1 MRSRAKGLGYDPN
14 PARAQFFNTQGMTT
28 QFAGNL
34 DALSRWRATLLD
46 RLALLQRFLADND
59 LADAA
64 SKAVITALRERLA
77 SDKVV
82 VAFVAEFSRGKSELI
97 NAIFFADTGRRVLP
111 ATPGRTTM
119 CPVELSCSPGEPA
132 SLALLP
138 IETRHD
144 GATIAELRERANAW
158 TRMPL
163 QGGAA
168 EQLSEA
174 VAQVMRTRRVG
185 EAEARALGFLDDERA
200 PDDPAPD
207 ADGRIEIPVWRH
219 AVVNYPHPLLER
231 GLVVIDTPGLNA
243 LGAEP
248 ELTLGLLPDA
258 QATVFVL
265 SADSG
270 VTRSDMQLWREHLG
284 ARSKAHFVVLN
295 KIDTLRDPLSA
306 PAQVTNQIE
315 SLRHATARALDVAPE
330 RVFALSAREAL
341 TARIKG
347 DAAALRASR
356 LPGFEDALGSQLLG
370 QRHALLQGVVADVAK
385 QLQAHV
391 AHLAGERRRQSAEQT
406 LELRGLRGK
415 SATQLRAA
423 QERAAGESAEF
434 EQCNVQIQALRAVH
448 HRLLTQTLT
457 ELSSDAL
464 RGDVLRMQQ
473 EMRDSL
479 LKLGARKAFVALC
492 ARLRERLAA
501 AQTQG
506 EEIHAMLR
514 ASHARL
520 NAEYAF
526 GLSLD
531 APPGL
536 QSFTRELELIESGY
550 TRYLGLTHALRLS
563 QPGFMDQFMRML
575 ISKLRVVFESTAAE
589 IELWNKAATSHLEAQ
604 LAERRHAFRR
614 RAEALARIRIAA
626 GELEQRIA
634 ELTAQDAALAA
645 VVQRAG
651 EHIQALQT
659 LAPTEPEAAT
669 ASPPASPAST
679 AAPVSVPAPA
689 RRRKNATSD
698 IGRIRARA

>member
-1 MRSRAKGLGYDPN
+1 
-14 PARAQFFNTQGMTT
+14 MTT
-28 QFAGNL
+28 PFAGNL

-46 RLALLQRFLADND
+46 RLALVQRVLADND

-64 SKAVITALRERLA
+64 GDAVIAALRERLA

-119 CPVELSCSPGEPA
+119 CPVELAFSPGEPA

-144 GATIAELRERANAW
+144 GATIAELRERPNAW

-174 VAQVMRTRRVG
+174 VAQVMRTRRVDA
-185 EAEARALGFLDDERA
+185 AEARALGFLDDERA
-200 PDDPAPD
+200 AGGPAPD

-219 AVVNYPHPLLER
+219 ALVNYPHPLLER
-231 GLVVIDTPGLNA
+231 GLVVLDTPGLNA

-265 SADSG
+265 AADSG

-284 ARSKAHFVVLN
+284 ARSKAQFVVLN

-306 PAQVTNQIE
+306 PSQVTNQIE
-315 SLRHATARALDVAPE
+315 SLRHATARALDIAPE

-341 TARIKG
+341 TARIQG
-347 DAAALRASR
+347 NEAALRASR

-370 QRHALLQGVVADVAK
+370 QRHALLQGVVADAVK
-385 QLQAHV
+385 QLQAQL
-391 AHLAGERRRQSAEQT
+391 AHRAGERRRQSAEQII
-406 LELRGLRGK
+406 ELRGLRGK
-415 SATQLRAA
+415 STSQLLAA
-423 QERAAGESAEF
+423 QERATGESAEF

-448 HRLLTQTLT
+448 LRLLTQALA

-464 RGDVLRMQQ
+464 RGEVLRMQQ
-473 EMRDSL
+473 EMRESL
-479 LKLGARKAFVALC
+479 LKLGVRKSFVALC
-492 ARLRERLAA
+492 ARLRARLAA
-501 AQTQG
+501 AQAQG

-514 ASHARL
+514 AGHARL

-531 APPGL
+531 APPAL
-536 QSFTRELELIESGY
+536 QRFMRELELIESGY
-550 TRYLGLTHALRLS
+550 TRYLGLTQALRLS
-563 QPGFMDQFMRML
+563 QPRFMDQFVRML
-575 ISKLRVVFESTAAE
+575 VSKLRVVFESTAAE
-589 IELWNKAATSHLEAQ
+589 IELWNKSVASHLQAQ
-604 LAERRHAFRR
+604 LAERRRAFRR
-614 RAEALARIRIAA
+614 RAEALARIQIAA

-645 VVQRAG
+645 VLQHAG
-651 EHIQALQT
+651 EHIHALQAL
-659 LAPTEPEAAT
+659 APPEAAT
-669 ASPPASPAST
+669 PAATPAVSG
-679 AAPVSVPAPA
+679 APVSAPTPAGRRKKPA
-689 RRRKNATSD
+689 RAA
-698 IGRIRARA
+698 GRARARA